1 MIYRLRVLLDA
12 NDDCFRDIEIDDKS
26 TLEEFHNVIVQA
38 FQLQGDEMASF
49 YASDEEWNQGEE
61 YCLFDMSGGMAPVK
75 KMGDTLL
82 EKAMSK
88 KKTKMIYIYDFL
100 SLWTFSVELADVV
113 PTNPG
118 TAYPQIIFS
127 VGELPDSPP
136 DKEFEADPRFHEDE
150 DEDEE
155 YGGEMNDGDDE
166 FYDQES
172 FDENYLY

>member
-12 NDDCFRDIEIDDKS
+12 NDDCFRDIEIDNKS

-82 EKAMSK
+82 ENAMSK
-88 KKTKMIYIYDFL
+88 TKTKMIYIYDFL

-118 TAYPQIIFS
+118 TAYPQVIFS
-127 VGELPDSPP
+127 VGELPDSAP
-136 DKEFEADPRFHEDE
+136 DKEFEADPRFHEEEDE
-150 DEDEE
+150 DED
-155 YGGEMNDGDDE
+155 YGGDGNNGDEE
-166 FYDQES
+166 FYDEES
-172 FDENYLY
+172 FDENDLY